1 MKDLLKKIII
11 CLLPSILNF
20 FVIMLNYNCINIYNN
35 LDKPLLSL
43 PIMIILIVWC
53 IFYIAIGISLYR
65 VCLVDN
71 NKDNY
76 YFNYIIQ
83 LLLNY
88 FGMFLFFGF
97 RLYGLTFIVT
107 IASMIF
113 VIITTIKSFKKD
125 RVSGIIMT
133 IYSLWYMY
141 NIYIVCFIWMRNEM

>member
-20 FVIMLNYNCINIYNN
+20 FVIMLNYNYINIYNS

-43 PIMIILIVWC
+43 PIVFIIIVWC

-83 LLLNY
+83 LLLSY

-97 RLYGLTFIVT
+97 RLYGLTFIIT
-107 IASMIF
+107 IVAMIF
-113 VIITTIKSFKKD
+113 VIIEAIKSFKKD

>member
-20 FVIMLNYNCINIYNN
+20 FVIMLNYNYINIYNS

-43 PIMIILIVWC
+43 PIVFIIIVWC

-113 VIITTIKSFKKD
+113 VIITTIKSYKKD

>member
-1 MKDLLKKIII
+1 MKQLLKKIII

-20 FVIMLNYNCINIYNN
+20 IVIMLNYNCINIYNN

-65 VCLVDN
+65 VCLVNN

-88 FGMFLFFGF
+88 FGTFLFFGF

-107 IASMIF
+107 IVAMIF
-113 VIITTIKSFKKD
+113 VIITTIKSYKKD

>member
-76 YFNYIIQ
+76 YFYYIISGGKPDETY
-83 LLLNY
+83 LLL
-88 FGMFLFFGF
+88 
-97 RLYGLTFIVT
+97 
-107 IASMIF
+107 
-113 VIITTIKSFKKD
+113 
-125 RVSGIIMT
+125 
-133 IYSLWYMY
+133 
-141 NIYIVCFIWMRNEM
+141 